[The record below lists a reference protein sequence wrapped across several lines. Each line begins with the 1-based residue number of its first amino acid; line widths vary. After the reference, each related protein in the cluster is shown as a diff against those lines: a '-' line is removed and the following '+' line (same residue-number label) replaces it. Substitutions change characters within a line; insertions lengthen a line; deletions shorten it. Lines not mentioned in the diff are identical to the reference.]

1 MSTDA
6 TQIHPGKDWEQAQR
20 VAIARL
26 GIQQGRLLA
35 WGDMISILDAPGT
48 RDERLED
55 PEIRATIE
63 QALEDII
70 DRPAHTDRE
79 TQFETYGLKPSK
91 KFSRAS
97 QPALDVARIE
107 AFRERMEIM
116 ERQRWEIKRGMSIT
130 VSHWMIEDVE
140 KFKVFLAFAK
150 EKVDFLVGFMGVE
163 QKVHTALKHDIRAL
177 GWHPVFDK
185 VKASNDMSKLRMI
198 QHACATEYPQYAAAA
213 GEALEYLNKEYKD
226 NYQELREGAVTSTE
240 IPGAAS
246 ALLAQS
252 KGLTTSH
259 NKPSKTNRPSLLERI
274 NPKSWRRSSKDL
286 SSADPM
292 TAKGRS
298 MSHAPITNTYM
309 TPPAS
314 PERSKSV
321 AVPFT
326 SDEHAKIA
334 NMVQT
339 GEDDAMSRTATVES
353 ATGTSAVPVA
363 SMISRHDYWRS
374 PWER

>member
-1 MSTDA
+1 
-6 TQIHPGKDWEQAQR
+6 
-20 VAIARL
+20 
-26 GIQQGRLLA
+26 
-35 WGDMISILDAPGT
+35 MIGILDAPGT
-48 RDERLED
+48 RDARLED

-63 QALEDII
+63 KALEDII

-79 TQFETYGLKPSK
+79 TQFETYGLKPPK

-140 KFKVFLAFAK
+140 KFKVFLAFVK

-185 VKASNDMSKLRMI
+185 IKASNDMSKLRMI
-198 QHACATEYPQYAAAA
+198 QHACENEYPEYAAAA
-213 GEALEYLNKEYKD
+213 GVALEYLNKEYKD

-246 ALLAQS
+246 YMLAQS
-252 KGLTTSH
+252 KQLVSSYDKKG
-259 NKPSKTNRPSLLERI
+259 KPNRASLLQRI
-274 NPKSWRRSSKDL
+274 RPKSWRRSSKDL

-298 MSHAPITNTYM
+298 MSYAPITSSLL

-314 PERSKSV
+314 PERSKSI

-334 NMVQT
+334 GIVRTSEEN
-339 GEDDAMSRTATVES
+339 AMSRTATVES
-353 ATGTSAVPVA
+353 ATGATAVPVA
-363 SMISRHDYWRS
+363 SMISRHDYWKS